1 MRTKQPIIFAGKRT
15 PQKISRKELM
25 RVMKKFIAVMAVM
38 FMFTGAVK
46 AHAWTGYFTLDW
58 DELSEYASNTWNDVS
73 EYIGEW
79 FNDDSPTASKDETL
93 PEEIASGWGKLTDTL
108 NDTLKLREKQE
119 TLPPSSW
126 IPFREDQQTNG
137 KKIDELLD
145 RALVML
151 SVGDAGNARTKAIM
165 LRNRIAALRVELDNL
180 RNEKINAPESS
191 YMFWKTTKDK
201 ADKKISALE
210 SELAACENE
219 LKATS
224 SRLAAELR
232 KIGLEL
238 TEAQT
243 DILLNSVTGEDILQN
258 TIIFDNVKA
267 VVTKLEE
274 LSQNDTNT
282 LEITR
287 RYTGMYLV
295 LNDLLIHTQEELIR
309 KIDGEYKP
317 RLKEITAEAES
328 VRKVAQKN
336 SNDNSYTTSQ
346 RKSFALNAESN
357 TATIEAAAL
366 YGELLDSQKL
376 AIMDSISILRRN
388 RDLAENTYKT
398 VRSSGELRGLIHSGL
413 SAFDAV
419 SVLSMPELK
428 IFENGAM
435 RAEFDE
441 INRRLKR

>member
-1 MRTKQPIIFAGKRT
+1 
-15 PQKISRKELM
+15 
-25 RVMKKFIAVMAVM
+25 MKKFAVVM
-38 FMFTGAVK
+38 MIVALMFSGARQ

-58 DELSEYASNTWNDVS
+58 DELSESAAKTWNDVS
-73 EYIGEW
+73 EYVGGL
-79 FNDDSPTASKDETL
+79 FNDDSPTTSKDETL

-151 SVGDAGNARTKAIM
+151 SGGGAGNARTQAIM
-165 LRNRIAALRVELDNL
+165 LRNRISALRVELDKT
-180 RNEKINAPESS
+180 RNERINAPESS
-191 YMFWKTTKDK
+191 YMFWTTTKSK
-201 ADKKISALE
+201 ADKKIAALE
-210 SELAACENE
+210 SELATCENE
-219 LKATS
+219 LKAVN
-224 SRLAAELR
+224 SRLVSELR

-243 DILLNSVTGEDILQN
+243 DVLLNSVTGEDILQN

-309 KIDGEYKP
+309 KINGEYKP
-317 RLKEITAEAES
+317 RLQEITAEAES

-336 SNDNSYTTSQ
+336 SNDNSYTPAQ

-419 SVLSMPELK
+419 SVLTMPELK

-435 RAEFDE
+435 RVEFDE